1 MKCGWVVWLIASFFA
16 LIAIVAA
23 DPASTTAAR
32 SEALVIQVEG
42 AIGPATSAYVE
53 EAIAD
58 AEGRGA
64 ELLVLRMD
72 TPGGLDS
79 SMRSI
84 VKAINVSNV
93 PLVGFVAPSG
103 ARAASAGTYILYACH
118 IAAMAPGTNLGA
130 ATPVQIG
137 GLSGGAAPETSE
149 PADTSGE
156 EEMEGDMPK
165 RTGDASKDKLVN
177 DAVAYIR
184 SLAQLRGRNAD
195 WAEKAVR
202 DAASLPAKE
211 AVEQGV
217 VDLLAR
223 DLNDLLEKLDGRAVK
238 IAGGEVTLSTDGMA
252 VIELEPDWHSR
263 LLAIVS
269 NPNIAYVLM
278 LVGIYG
284 LIYEFSN
291 PGAVVPGT
299 VGAVSLVLALY
310 AFQLLPINFAG
321 VALML
326 LGFALM
332 VAEAFAPSFG
342 ALGIGGVV
350 AFVVG
355 SLILIDTDAP
365 GFGLSIPL
373 ILTVAVT
380 SALLLAF
387 MVGMAIES
395 RRRPVVS
402 GAEELLRATG
412 HAVAAF
418 HGDGRVLL
426 HGEVWAA
433 RSQDPVAADQTVR
446 VTGRDGLIL
455 LVEPT
460 ILETTVDRSGETKQ
474 KEV

>member
-1 MKCGWVVWLIASFFA
+1 MKCGWMAWVLSGLFAS
-16 LIAIVAA
+16 ITVATA
-23 DPASTTAAR
+23 D
-32 SEALVIQVEG
+32 SESAPGAGGEAVVIQVEG

-58 AEGRGA
+58 AQDRGA
-64 ELLVLRMD
+64 KLLVLRMD
-72 TPGGLDS
+72 TPGGLDT

-84 VKAINVSNV
+84 VKAINASTV
-93 PLVGFVAPSG
+93 PVVGFVAPSG

-137 GLSGGAAPETSE
+137 GLSGG
-149 PADTSGE
+149 G
-156 EEMEGDMPK
+156 MPK
-165 RTGDASKDKLVN
+165 TSNPGDISEDEKSESDKPVKTGDAMKDKLVS

-202 DAASLPAKE
+202 DAASLPAVE

-217 VDLLAR
+217 VDFLAR
-223 DLNDLLEKLDGRAVK
+223 DLNDLLAKLDGRVVTV
-238 IAGGEVTLSTDGMA
+238 AGGEVTLVTGGLVRVEID
-252 VIELEPDWHSR
+252 PDWHSR
-263 LLAIVS
+263 LLGIVS
-269 NPNIAYVLM
+269 NPNIAYILM

-284 LIYEFSN
+284 VIYEFSN

-310 AFQLLPINFAG
+310 AFQLLPIDYAG
-321 VALML
+321 VALMI
-326 LGFALM
+326 LGLALM

-373 ILTVAVT
+373 ILTVSVS
-380 SALLLAF
+380 SALFLVF
-387 MVGMAIES
+387 VVGMAIKS

-402 GAEELLRATG
+402 GAEELMTATG
-412 HAVAAF
+412 YAVAAF
-418 HGDGRVLL
+418 QGEGRVHL
-426 HGEVWAA
+426 HGEVWSA
-433 RSQDPVAADQTVR
+433 RSRMPVAAGQAVQ
-446 VTGRDGLIL
+446 VSGREGLTL
-455 LVEPT
+455 LVEPAN
-460 ILETTVDRSGETKQ
+460 LHEKA
-474 KEV
+474 

>member
-1 MKCGWVVWLIASFFA
+1 MKFGWTAWLLVGLVF
-16 LIAIVAA
+16 LTAA
-23 DPASTTAAR
+23 FGADCASTQGAET
-32 SEALVIQVEG
+32 EAVVIQVEG

-58 AEGRGA
+58 AQERGA
-64 ELLVLRMD
+64 QLLVLRMD
-72 TPGGLDS
+72 TPGGLDT

-84 VKAINVSNV
+84 VKAINASRIPV
-93 PLVGFVAPSG
+93 VGFVAPSG

-118 IAAMAPGTNLGA
+118 VSAMAPGTNLGA

-137 GLSGGAAPETSE
+137 GLSGGGTPQESDPAETSE
-149 PADTSGE
+149 DGE
-156 EEMEGDMPK
+156 TESDRPTK
-165 RTGDASKDKLVN
+165 TGDATKDKLVN

-202 DAASLPAKE
+202 DAASLPAQE
-211 AVEQGV
+211 AVEHGV

-223 DLNDLLEKLDGRAVK
+223 DLTDLLAKLDGRVVK
-238 IAGGEVTLSTDGMA
+238 TNAGEVTLATVGI
-252 VIELEPDWHSR
+252 VQVELEPDWHSR
-263 LLAIVS
+263 LLSIIS

-310 AFQLLPINFAG
+310 AFQLLPINYAG
-321 VALML
+321 VALVL
-326 LGFALM
+326 LGLALM

-342 ALGIGGVV
+342 ALGIGGVA

-355 SLILIDTDAP
+355 SLILIDTEAP

-373 ILTVAVT
+373 IFTLALTSV
-380 SALLLAF
+380 LLLVF
-387 MVGMAIES
+387 MVGMAIRS

-402 GAEELLRATG
+402 GAEELSTATG

-418 HGDGRVLL
+418 QGEGRVRL
-426 HGEVWAA
+426 HGEIWAA
-433 RSQDPVAADQTVR
+433 RSQVPVAAEQAVN
-446 VTGRDGLIL
+446 VIGRDGLTL
-455 LVEPT
+455 MVEP
-460 ILETTVDRSGETKQ
+460 ETQEKET
-474 KEV
+474 

>member
-1 MKCGWVVWLIASFFA
+1 MKCGWVAWLLVGLFA
-16 LIAIVAA
+16 ATATAEAGPENGIGAA
-23 DPASTTAAR
+23 GQAV
-32 SEALVIQVEG
+32 VIQVDG

-53 EAIAD
+53 EAIAH
-58 AEGRGA
+58 AEELGA
-64 ELLVLRMD
+64 KLLVLGMD
-72 TPGGLDS
+72 TPGGLDT

-84 VKAINVSNV
+84 VKAINASRV
-93 PLVGFVAPSG
+93 PVVGFVAPSG

-118 IAAMAPGTNLGA
+118 VSAMAPGTNLGA

-137 GLSGGAAPETSE
+137 GLGGGVMPGKDEPGETSPDE
-149 PADTSGE
+149 VAEDDKPA
-156 EEMEGDMPK
+156 K
-165 RTGDASKDKLVN
+165 TGDAMKDKLIN

-184 SLAQLRGRNAD
+184 SLAQLRGRNGD

-202 DAASLPAKE
+202 EAASLPADE

-223 DLNDLLEKLDGRAVK
+223 DLDDLFRKLDGRVVK
-238 IAGGEVTLSTDGMA
+238 IGAGEVTLATGGMTR
-252 VIELEPDWHSR
+252 VELEPDWHSR

-269 NPNIAYVLM
+269 NPNIAYILM

-299 VGAVSLVLALY
+299 VGAVSLMLALY
-310 AFQLLPINFAG
+310 AFQLLPINYAG
-321 VALML
+321 VALMI
-326 LGFALM
+326 LGLALM

-350 AFVVG
+350 AFMVG
-355 SLILIDTDAP
+355 SLVLIDTNAP

-380 SALLLAF
+380 SALLLVF

-402 GAEELLRATG
+402 GAEELLMSTG
-412 HAVAAF
+412 HAVGAF
-418 HGDGRVLL
+418 QGEGRVHL
-426 HGEVWAA
+426 HGEIWTA
-433 RSQDPVAADQTVR
+433 RSDVPLAADQAVR
-446 VTGRDGLIL
+446 VIGREGLTL
-455 LVEPT
+455 LVEP
-460 ILETTVDRSGETKQ
+460 EAQDRSPDRISE
-474 KEV
+474 